1 MRSLLAV
8 DGSEGPDSLADLIG
22 WLNDETLLRGRVR
35 SPASTPGA
43 GELGGWTDIVVV
55 AVGAGG
61 ALTALARAL
70 SVYLRQPRR
79 STVRVEVVA
88 PDGRRTEVTVEHAK
102 NLTAVED
109 LLRTA
114 LHPDP
119 DPAPGI
125 VSADAAPTPALD
137 EASSPAD

>member
-8 DGSEGPDSLADLIG
+8 DGSEGPDSLADLTG
-22 WLNDETLLRGRVR
+22 WLSDETLLRGRVR
-35 SPASTPGA
+35 VPVSAPGT
-43 GELGGWTDIVVV
+43 GELGGWSDIVVV

-70 SVYLRQPRR
+70 TVYLQQPRR
-79 STVRVEVVA
+79 STVRVKVVA
-88 PDGRRTEVTVEHAK
+88 PDGTRTEVTVEHTK

-114 LHPDP
+114 LHPDT
-119 DPAPGI
+119 DPSPGA
-125 VSADAAPTPALD
+125 VPRDAAPALR
-137 EASSPAD
+137 EASAPEH